1 MFVDSRALEVPS
13 DQGVLLESRSME
25 SFLNFTR
32 KGQVCTLPLWEQEIG
47 LPKKGG
53 DLIPVTDFLE

>member
-25 SFLNFTR
+25 SLLGFAR
-32 KGQVCTLPLWEQEIG
+32 KGHLSALPLWEQEIG

-53 DLIPVTDFLE
+53 DLMTVTHFLE